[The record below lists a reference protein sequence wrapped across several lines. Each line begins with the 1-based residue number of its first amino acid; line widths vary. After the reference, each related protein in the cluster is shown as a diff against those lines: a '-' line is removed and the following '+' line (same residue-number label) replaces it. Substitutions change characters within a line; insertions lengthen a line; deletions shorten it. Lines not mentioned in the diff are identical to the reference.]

1 MIAMNMHETIID
13 SFGNRDFQAAFRT
26 IDIEERNEYLQEYL
40 SQIVNSNDGEQF
52 NDIKYHYDGNGNA
65 HLGAHFTPVADRVHS
80 SSDKVKDGTIE
91 LGGKEINSGSVV
103 LSVGDV
109 TLSNEQL
116 TNFEETANG
125 YEISSF
131 LDIKLD
137 QVIYKGSETDVWSN
151 ELKELN
157 NEATI
162 TLQLEKGVNGN
173 EVVIVHEKH
182 DGTYE
187 IIPAVCNAETNTITF
202 KTSSFSNYAIASK
215 VASGQTMPTE
225 VNKTNSVKPESAEDT
240 TSPQTGDYSN
250 LALWLAIL
258 CAGGV
263 GVLGTTVYIK
273 RKRRME

>member
-1 MIAMNMHETIID
+1 M
-13 SFGNRDFQAAFRT
+13 
-26 IDIEERNEYLQEYL
+26 
-40 SQIVNSNDGEQF
+40 VNANDGDQF

-137 QVIYKGSETDVWSN
+137 LVIYKGSETDVWSN
-151 ELKELN
+151 ELKELKYFFMKFEIIQKRN
-157 NEATI
+157 DDYFFNFNFLNFYIKLLNLKDVVNSIMRFMSNDNE
-162 TLQLEKGVNGN
+162 LFLEK
-173 EVVIVHEKH
+173 ILF
-182 DGTYE
+182 YCYLCE
-187 IIPAVCNAETNTITF
+187 II
-202 KTSSFSNYAIASK
+202 
-215 VASGQTMPTE
+215 
-225 VNKTNSVKPESAEDT
+225 VKNIHVDFFYEYE
-240 TSPQTGDYSN
+240 N
-250 LALWLAIL
+250 
-258 CAGGV
+258 
-263 GVLGTTVYIK
+263 
-273 RKRRME
+273 E

>member
-1 MIAMNMHETIID
+1 MNMHETIID

-40 SQIVNSNDGEQF
+40 SQMVNANDGDQF
-52 NDIKYHYDGNGNA
+52 NDIKIITTVMA
-65 HLGAHFTPVADRVHS
+65 MLIWVHT

-125 YEISSF
+125 YVISSF

-187 IIPAVCNAETNTITF
+187 IIPAVYNAETNTITF

-225 VNKTNSVKPESAEDT
+225 VNKTNSVKPES
-240 TSPQTGDYSN
+240 PRIQQVHKRVII
-250 LALWLAIL
+250 AISHFGL
-258 CAGGV
+258 QYYVPVA
-263 GVLGTTVYIK
+263 
-273 RKRRME
+273 

>member
-1 MIAMNMHETIID
+1 MNIHETIID

-40 SQIVNSNDGEQF
+40 SQMVNANDGDQF

-187 IIPAVCNAETNTITF
+187 IIPAVYNAETNTITF

-225 VNKTNSVKPESAEDT
+225 VNKTNSVKPES
-240 TSPQTGDYSN
+240 PRIQQVHKRVII
-250 LALWLAIL
+250 AISHFGL
-258 CAGGV
+258 QYYVPVA
-263 GVLGTTVYIK
+263 
-273 RKRRME
+273 

>member
-13 SFGNRDFQAAFRT
+13 SFGNRDFQAAFCT

-40 SQIVNSNDGEQF
+40 SQMVNANDGDQF
-52 NDIKYHYDGNGNA
+52 NDIKIITTVMA
-65 HLGAHFTPVADRVHS
+65 MLIWVHT

-187 IIPAVCNAETNTITF
+187 IIPAVYNAETNTITF

-225 VNKTNSVKPESAEDT
+225 VNKTNSVKPES
-240 TSPQTGDYSN
+240 PRIQQVHKRVII
-250 LALWLAIL
+250 AISHFGL
-258 CAGGV
+258 QYYVPVA
-263 GVLGTTVYIK
+263 
-273 RKRRME
+273 